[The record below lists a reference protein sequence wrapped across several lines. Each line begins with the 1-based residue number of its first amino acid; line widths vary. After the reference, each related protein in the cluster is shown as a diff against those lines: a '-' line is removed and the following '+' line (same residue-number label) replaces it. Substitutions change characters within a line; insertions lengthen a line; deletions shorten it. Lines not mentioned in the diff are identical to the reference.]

1 MGWAIHSLRLIPRF
15 TNTLLGCC
23 GKQYKDVYYEK
34 EDYDVPTRGVRGSRE
49 VSMEEGQQAPAA
61 PTGRRSYS
69 LRAASKSVVQ
79 QYFFMSQLPSVFAF
93 VSPMITYFALG
104 ITNFWIKLA
113 IIVGAVLIFL
123 YMVLCAFHRKLMAPS
138 KHRPTTP

>member
-1 MGWAIHSLRLIPRF
+1 MPCRAVLCWHALPHLPACS
-15 TNTLLGCC
+15 
-23 GKQYKDVYYEK
+23 
-34 EDYDVPTRGVRGSRE
+34 
-49 VSMEEGQQAPAA
+49 QAPAA

-104 ITNFWIKLA
+104 ITVSLL
-113 IIVGAVLIFL
+113 VFL
-123 YMVLCAFHRKLMAPS
+123 SFYYCFSKTLHGRGCRTLHSCACSFALPS
-138 KHRPTTP
+138 VCSSTQRVPHGRTWRFPEAASCRVI